1 MLPPSRLD
9 KFSLYEMLG
18 ARLFGQEKHKQVHRK
33 GNFSQIF
40 RSRNINNSI
49 SEHNFQRNPNQFKL
63 AWLKPH
69 IDSINDKNYIIK
81 LYKKKDVHIFTFS
94 GKNRHGRNDFKE
106 IKIMVKSE
114 KTKLL
119 KQRHF
124 SRFSLN
130 YHE

>member
-9 KFSLYEMLG
+9 KSSLYEMLG

-69 IDSINDKNYIIK
+69 IDSINDKKLYLKFYNIK
-81 LYKKKDVHIFTFS
+81 FYKKKDVHIFTFQ
-94 GKNRHGRNDFKE
+94 E
-106 IKIMVKSE
+106 KIDIGVMILRK
-114 KTKLL
+114 
-119 KQRHF
+119 
-124 SRFSLN
+124 
-130 YHE
+130 

>member
-69 IDSINDKNYIIK
+69 IDSINDKNYISNSITLNSIK
-81 LYKKKDVHIFTFS
+81 RKTSIYLLFQEKIDM
-94 GKNRHGRNDFKE
+94 GE

-119 KQRHF
+119 KQRYF

>member
-69 IDSINDKNYIIK
+69 IDSINDKNYISNSITLNSIK
-81 LYKKKDVHIFTFS
+81 RKTSIYLLFQ
-94 GKNRHGRNDFKE
+94 E
-106 IKIMVKSE
+106 KIDMGVMILRK
-114 KTKLL
+114 
-119 KQRHF
+119 
-124 SRFSLN
+124 
-130 YHE
+130 

>member
-69 IDSINDKNYIIK
+69 IDSINYKNYISNSITLNSIK
-81 LYKKKDVHIFTFS
+81 RKTSIYLLFQEKIDM
-94 GKNRHGRNDFKE
+94 GE

-119 KQRHF
+119 KQRYF